1 MMTLLT
7 ALVLIALIAGIALL
21 VWIAVTQ
28 VERGEGVLLH
38 DEHGPAVVILDG
50 PTAEAHRRAG

>member
-1 MMTLLT
+1 M
-7 ALVLIALIAGIALL
+7 IALILAISLICGIALL

-28 VERGEGVLLH
+28 VEYGEGVLQR

-50 PTAEAHRRAG
+50 PTAEAHRRAA